1 MSVGGGNLK
10 KKVSVNIIHA
20 IKFAKSK
27 KSKILGIVGKKDGY
41 ARKNADIS
49 ILVPTVDKKLVT
61 PHTESFQAVIWHCLV
76 SHPILQ
82 RKKKPNG
89 KIQKIRGIKS

>member
-1 MSVGGGNLK
+1 MMCVSLWGG
-10 KKVSVNIIHA
+10 
-20 IKFAKSK
+20 AKPGKYAVRGVTVRVRSK

-41 ARKNADIS
+41 ATKNADIS

-82 RKKKPNG
+82 IKKTKW
-89 KIQKIRGIKS
+89 

>member
-1 MSVGGGNLK
+1 MEVILLESLNKLGGIGDL
-10 KKVSVNIIHA
+10 VTV
-20 IKFAKSK
+20 
-27 KSKILGIVGKKDGY
+27 KDGY

-82 RKKKPNG
+82 RKKTKW
-89 KIQKIRGIKS
+89 